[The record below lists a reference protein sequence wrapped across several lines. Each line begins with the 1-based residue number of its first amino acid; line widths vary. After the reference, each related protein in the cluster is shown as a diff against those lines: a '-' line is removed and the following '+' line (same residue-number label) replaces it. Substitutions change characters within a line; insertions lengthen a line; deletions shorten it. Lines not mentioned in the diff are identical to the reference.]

1 MSTGGLPSECVRMAA
16 GRTKEQRA
24 EALHEAVAGCIVLA
38 MDQEQQR
45 MGNLH
50 YWPAAPPGQT

>member
-1 MSTGGLPSECVRMAA
+1 MSTGWMPERICVAA
-16 GRTKEQRA
+16 GLTKEQRA

-50 YWPAAPPGQT
+50 YRPATLPGQI